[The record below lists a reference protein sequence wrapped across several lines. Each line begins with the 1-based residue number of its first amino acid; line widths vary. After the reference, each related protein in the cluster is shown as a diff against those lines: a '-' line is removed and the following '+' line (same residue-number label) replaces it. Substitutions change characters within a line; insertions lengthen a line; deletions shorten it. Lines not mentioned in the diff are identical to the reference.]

1 MVWLKRM
8 NKYKVKGFTLVEMV
22 ITLTIVVSLVML
34 GTIEIQQYREKMILT
49 NTAQEVKS
57 SIEQAARI
65 ATIRHEAAYIRYYP
79 GSKSIRITS
88 KGYLRKIKINPHIEI
103 YNLSGLAISA
113 TGSMPPHTITISD
126 HKNSKRIKLQM
137 TWGRAVA
144 D

>member
-34 GTIEIQQYREKMILT
+34 VTIEIKRYREKMILT

-57 SIEQAARI
+57 SVEQAGRI
-65 ATIRHEAAYIRYYP
+65 ATIRHEAAYIVYYP
-79 GSKSIRITS
+79 VSKNIRITS

>member
-1 MVWLKRM
+1 MVWLKRV
-8 NKYKVKGFTLVEMV
+8 NKYKVKGFALVEMV

-34 GTIEIQQYREKMILT
+34 GTIEIKRYREKMILT
-49 NTAQEVKS
+49 NTAQKVKS
-57 SIEQAARI
+57 SVEQAARI
-65 ATIRHEAAYIRYYP
+65 ATICHEAAYIRYYP
-79 GSKSIRITS
+79 VSKNIRITS
-88 KGYLRKIKINPHIEI
+88 KDYLRRIKIDSHLEI
-103 YNLSGLAISA
+103 YNLSNLAISA